1 VIKFKFSYTDKNGLF
16 STLLW
21 EVEDTEMER
30 LIRDLKPIRRILP
43 ARGIIHCIGIADRDN
58 KGKPIRLRDPK
69 SLKQALKLSEKF
81 NDFRRY

>member
-1 VIKFKFSYTDKNGLF
+1 MIKFKFSYTDKDRLF

-21 EVEDTEMER
+21 EVEDAKMER
-30 LIRDLKPIRRILP
+30 KIRDLKPIRRILP
-43 ARGIIHCIGIADRDN
+43 ALGIIHCISIADRNN
-58 KGKPIRLRDPK
+58 KGEPIHLRDPR

>member
-16 STLLW
+16 SIILW

-30 LIRDLKPIRRILP
+30 QIRDLKPIIRILP
-43 ARGIIHCIGIADRDN
+43 DRGIIHCIGIANRDN
-58 KGKPIRLRDPK
+58 KGKPMCLNDPI